1 MGLATALGQELA
13 KASAG
18 VPLREI
24 AAPVETRPNRVFE
37 HEWQALGI
45 AWQMAKSRIND
56 RRDWA
61 GRSEAAS
68 PRQGRGD
75 VHPSGGGSGAKP
87 RFLRQI
93 KLNFGQLVKKLY

>member
-68 PRQGRGD
+68 PRQG
-75 VHPSGGGSGAKP
+75 GGEMFIPPVEVLGPNPDSFDRLSSTLA
-87 RFLRQI
+87 
-93 KLNFGQLVKKLY
+93 NS